1 MNMAIIRS
9 FIQKNGHH
17 TSGYYKQVNFKRPL
31 KVKVWN
37 EETEEFDK
45 PVMATGMFVEDDV
58 APCGHYCEEPFVYF
72 IKGDQDSLP
81 LSAVD
86 ERYHSALEDRL
97 SEGDAGIDKWGN

>member
-58 APCGHYCEEPFVYF
+58 APCGHYCLEPLVYF
-72 IKGDQDSLP
+72 DEGDQDSLP
-81 LSAVD
+81 VSDVD
-86 ERYHSALEDRL
+86 ESYHFALEEHL
-97 SEGDAGIDKWGN
+97 SEGDAGIDRWGN